1 MVLGDNQLHNG
12 INISSYMVLGE
23 VWPVLHQPTSRTPSL
38 HSTRT
43 GNKRSPYIALG
54 DLKNISSRHS
64 PYMELGGVSATIS
77 LEHSSY
83 IALEGASDHNL
94 SSPALPLNAQGH
106 GHSHQHRHTK
116 CTTTTTKWGAIQGGD
131 NFTMLMITYDHHYS
145 TVESEEA
152 ISIMNHLPIYL
163 PFHWALRLLTPV
175 THSKFH
181 PASTTTAEMV
191 EASLM
196 QILICLIYYLISWS
210 FPQCLRVEN

>member
-1 MVLGDNQLHNG
+1 MVLGGNQLYIG
-12 INISSYMVLGE
+12 INTSSYMVLGE

-38 HSTRT
+38 HGTRT

-64 PYMELGGVSATIS
+64 PYIALGGASATIS
-77 LEHSSY
+77 IEHPSY

-131 NFTMLMITYDHHYS
+131 NFAMLMISYTHHYS

-152 ISIMNHLPIYL
+152 ISNMAPATYYPAIPPLPLL
-163 PFHWALRLLTPV
+163 PRQGRCHQHSALGGL
-175 THSKFH
+175 
-181 PASTTTAEMV
+181 
-191 EASLM
+191 
-196 QILICLIYYLISWS
+196 
-210 FPQCLRVEN
+210 